1 MNSREAAEV
10 DSSTQG
16 SRGDVVMVIAGA
28 LLISMK
34 GILAKLLYR
43 EGVAVE
49 AILLLRAWISLP
61 LVWTWALYRVG
72 PRGIASVPRN
82 LVAGAVLAG
91 VVSYYL
97 GAWLD
102 FAALTLIDAS
112 LERVLLFSYPVI
124 VVIARAVV
132 LRRLPSRRVV
142 GAVLLTYLG
151 IVLAVGGFEA
161 QLWQANAF
169 GAAFVLLAAAGFAYF
184 LIANERVAREA
195 GSVVFILFASS
206 GAALAF
212 AVHFALFGD
221 PADLHVS
228 ARAFGLI
235 VFMTAATNVLP
246 LFMFSASIRRIGA
259 QRAAI
264 ISSIGPPSTIVLA
277 MLVLDEVLRP
287 GQWFGTAMIIA
298 GILVLEARRGRV

>member
-1 MNSREAAEV
+1 MKSWAVPDSR
-10 DSSTQG
+10 
-16 SRGDVVMVIAGA
+16 DVLMVVLGA

-34 GILAKLLYR
+34 GIIAKLLYR
-43 EGVAVE
+43 EGVTVE

-61 LVWTWALYRVG
+61 LVWAWALYRVG
-72 PRGIASVPRN
+72 PRGILAVRPN

-132 LRRLPSRRVV
+132 LRRWPSRRVM
-142 GAVLLTYLG
+142 GAVALTYCG

-161 QLWQANAF
+161 GLWRANAF
-169 GAAFVLLAAAGFAYF
+169 GAGFVLLAAAGFAYF

-212 AVHFALFGD
+212 AGHFAVLGD
-221 PADLHVS
+221 PAELRVS
-228 ARAFGLI
+228 MPALGLI

-264 ISSIGPPSTIVLA
+264 VSSIGPPSTILLA
-277 MLVLDEVLRP
+277 MLVLDEALRP

-298 GILVLEARRGRV
+298 GILVLEFRRGRG